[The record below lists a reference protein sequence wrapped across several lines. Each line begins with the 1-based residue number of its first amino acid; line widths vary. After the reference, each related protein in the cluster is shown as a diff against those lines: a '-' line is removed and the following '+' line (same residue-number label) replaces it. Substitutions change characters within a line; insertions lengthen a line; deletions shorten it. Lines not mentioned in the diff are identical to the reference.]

1 MTAEVLSAHDVAVVD
16 PATGAVVGRVPV
28 GGPEDVDSAVRL
40 AGEAGAQWA
49 LTSPEF
55 RAAVLDEVADRIAG
69 RLDEFASSITA
80 EMGAPVDNA
89 VQVQTQL
96 AIDVFRS
103 YAMIARE
110 FEWEEPLGTGVV
122 RYEPIGVVAAITPWN
137 YPLYLA
143 SIKIAAALAAGC
155 TVVFKPSLDAP
166 LDAAL
171 LTETIADVARDLGAP
186 TGLVTLVCGSGAIV
200 GEAISRHGGIDMV
213 SFTGSTEAGRRVSAA
228 ASATIKRVGL
238 ELGGKSAAIVL
249 DDGVDLDTAL
259 TAALANVYY
268 NSGQTCTACA
278 RILLPRSRYKEA
290 VGIAEQI
297 AKRWRIG
304 DPRIPG
310 EHIGPIATRAQYD
323 AVVEF
328 LRLGTAEGARLVTGG
343 LPTRDQIPEHLR
355 NGNWVLPTLFA
366 DVEPGMTI
374 EREEI
379 FGPVAVLIAYSDDDD
394 AVRIANDSVYG
405 LSGAVWG
412 VDEER
417 MINMARRLRT
427 GRVVINGAPFDVLA
441 PTGGYKQSGNGRE
454 LGIHGLREFLEVKS
468 VLMPSPHNGR
478 GATA

>member
-16 PATGAVVGRVPV
+16 PASGAVVGRVPA
-28 GGPEDVDSAVRL
+28 GGPEDVDRAVRL
-40 AGEAGAQWA
+40 AGAAGAQWA
-49 LTSPEF
+49 LTSPEL

-89 VQVQTQL
+89 IHVQTQL

-110 FEWEEPLGTGVV
+110 FEWEERLGNGVV

-166 LDAAL
+166 LDAVL
-171 LTETIADVARDLGAP
+171 LTETIAAVARDLGAP
-186 TGLVTLVCGSGAIV
+186 TGLVNLVCGSGTIV
-200 GEAISRHGGIDMV
+200 GEAISRHPGIDMV

-228 ASATIKRVGL
+228 ASTTIKRVGL

-249 DDGVDLDTAL
+249 GDGVDLDTAL

-268 NSGQTCTACA
+268 NSGQTCTACT

-290 VGIAEQI
+290 VGIAEKI

-379 FGPVAVLIAYSDDDD
+379 FGPVAALIAYSDDDD

-412 VDEER
+412 IDEER
-417 MINMARRLRT
+417 MINVARRLRT

-468 VLMPSPHNGR
+468 VLMPSPRDRKGEV
-478 GATA
+478 A

>member
-166 LDAAL
+166 
-171 LTETIADVARDLGAP
+171 
-186 TGLVTLVCGSGAIV
+186 
-200 GEAISRHGGIDMV
+200 
-213 SFTGSTEAGRRVSAA
+213 
-228 ASATIKRVGL
+228 
-238 ELGGKSAAIVL
+238 
-249 DDGVDLDTAL
+249 
-259 TAALANVYY
+259 
-268 NSGQTCTACA
+268 
-278 RILLPRSRYKEA
+278 
-290 VGIAEQI
+290 
-297 AKRWRIG
+297 
-304 DPRIPG
+304 
-310 EHIGPIATRAQYD
+310 
-323 AVVEF
+323 
-328 LRLGTAEGARLVTGG
+328 
-343 LPTRDQIPEHLR
+343 
-355 NGNWVLPTLFA
+355 
-366 DVEPGMTI
+366 
-374 EREEI
+374 
-379 FGPVAVLIAYSDDDD
+379 
-394 AVRIANDSVYG
+394 
-405 LSGAVWG
+405 
-412 VDEER
+412 
-417 MINMARRLRT
+417 
-427 GRVVINGAPFDVLA
+427 
-441 PTGGYKQSGNGRE
+441 
-454 LGIHGLREFLEVKS
+454 
-468 VLMPSPHNGR
+468 
-478 GATA
+478 